1 MSTTE
6 ESPAPWAATT
16 VHPDSGPKKRYRRQ
30 KKLIQPGLQLKLT
43 GTFFIIS
50 ALSFLLQYLLLAND
64 LVAAANQLPDGGHQV
79 IAMLPGSLLRSL
91 ILSFCFLMPVTFL
104 GGVLVTFRI
113 AGPVYR
119 FQVFLRDVR
128 DGKQVEPCRIRKGD
142 ELQGLCVLINE
153 ATEPVRRQNHL
164 DHVRDEEQAAR
175 RKAG

>member
-6 ESPAPWAATT
+6 ETDAPWAVREARRDP
-16 VHPDSGPKKRYRRQ
+16 HRKRPYRRR

-43 GTFFIIS
+43 GAFFAIS

-64 LVAAANQLPDGGHQV
+64 LVSTANQLPDGGHQL
-79 IAMLPGSLLRSL
+79 IAMLPGSLLRTV
-91 ILSFCFLMPVTFL
+91 ILSFCFLMPVTLL

-153 ATEPVRRQNHL
+153 ATEPVRRQTYL
-164 DHVRDEEQAAR
+164 DRARADDEPAH
-175 RKAG
+175 RKAS